1 MLVLDRVRKV
11 FGALVAV
18 NDLSFSVE
26 RGEIL
31 GVIGPNGA
39 GKSTLIEVVSGFQ
52 RPNAGRVSFDGELI
66 TGLAPPAIC
75 RRGLTRTFQLAQTFP
90 TFSVF
95 DTVLLAAR
103 GRLSTKEAAEET
115 MRILQLTGLAGKS
128 AALSM
133 ELTVGDQKL
142 LEIAKAIATAP
153 KLVLLD
159 EVMSGLNATEAAPII
174 ALIQRLRNEGITFV
188 MVEHIMHI
196 VMNLCDRIVVLNF
209 GEKIAEGRP
218 AQIARDERVIECYLG
233 KEHSFA

>member
-1 MLVLDRVRKV
+1 MLVLDGVRKM

-31 GVIGPNGA
+31 GIIGPNGA
-39 GKSTLIEVVSGFQ
+39 GKSTLIEVISGFY
-52 RPNAGRVSFDGELI
+52 PPDAGRVLFDGQLI
-66 TGLAPPAIC
+66 TGLGPAAIC
-75 RRGLTRTFQLAQTFP
+75 RRGLARTFQLAQTFA

-95 DTVLLAAR
+95 DTVMLAAR
-103 GRLSTKEAAEET
+103 ERVSATQARDET
-115 MRILQLTGLAGKS
+115 VRILELTGLTSKS

-142 LEIAKAIATAP
+142 LEVAKAFATAP

-159 EVMSGLNATEAAPII
+159 EVMSGLNATEAAPIV

-218 AQIARDERVIECYLG
+218 AEIARDERVIECYLG

>member
-1 MLVLDRVRKV
+1 VLVLEGVRKV

-18 NDLSFSVE
+18 DDLSFRVE

-39 GKSTLIEVVSGFQ
+39 GKSTLIEMISGFH
-52 RPNAGRVSFDGELI
+52 PPTAGRVSFDGHVI
-66 TGLAPPAIC
+66 TGLRPAAIC
-75 RRGLTRTFQLAQTFP
+75 RRGLARTFQLAQTFASF
-90 TFSVF
+90 TVF

-103 GRLSTKEAAEET
+103 GRLSATEAREET
-115 MRILQLTGLAGKS
+115 ARILELTGLTARS

-159 EVMSGLNATEAAPII
+159 EVMSGLNATEAAPIV
-174 ALIQRLRNEGITFV
+174 ALIQRLRSEGITFV

-209 GEKIAEGRP
+209 GVKIAEGRP
-218 AQIARDERVIECYLG
+218 TEIARDERVIESYLG
-233 KEHSFA
+233 REHSFA